1 MQNLS
6 YKSLGIM
13 MIDRSKLE
21 NGSPDEQ
28 LDQLYAL
35 SEDDICADKS
45 IVGILRR
52 NITSTNNEI
61 LEISIVRI
69 AIRAKDIG
77 SVDMLI
83 IVLSENQDE
92 LVRSA
97 AIRSLS
103 VLYGIV
109 VREDEVRADEI
120 LSAVHRASLGP
131 SELQLIQN
139 DFTRQALRSDV
150 RFEGCYSGPRRP

>member
-1 MQNLS
+1 
-6 YKSLGIM
+6 
-13 MIDRSKLE
+13 MIDRWKLE
-21 NGSPDEQ
+21 NGSPHEQ

-35 SEDDICADKS
+35 SEDDIFADRS

-52 NITSTNNEI
+52 NLTSTDNEI
-61 LEISIVRI
+61 LEISIMRI
-69 AIRAKDIG
+69 SIRAKNIG

-83 IVLSENQDE
+83 LVLSENKDE

-109 VREDEVRADEI
+109 AREDEVRANEI

-131 SELQLIQN
+131 SELELIQN
-139 DFTRQALRSDV
+139 NFARQALRSDV
-150 RFEGCYSGPRRP
+150 RSEGCCSSPRRP

>member
-6 YKSLGIM
+6 YKALGIM
-13 MIDRSKLE
+13 MIDRWKLE

-35 SEDDICADKS
+35 SEDDIFADKS

-52 NITSTNNEI
+52 NLTSTDNEI
-61 LEISIVRI
+61 LEISIMRI

-83 IVLSENQDE
+83 LVLSKNQDE

-150 RFEGCYSGPRRP
+150 RFQGCYSGPRRP

>member
-52 NITSTNNEI
+52 NITSTDNEI
-61 LEISIVRI
+61 LEISIMRI

>member
-1 MQNLS
+1 
-6 YKSLGIM
+6 
-13 MIDRSKLE
+13 MIDRWKLE
-21 NGSPDEQ
+21 NGSPHEQ

-35 SEDDICADKS
+35 SEDDIFADRS

-52 NITSTNNEI
+52 NLTSTDNEI
-61 LEISIVRI
+61 LEISIMRI
-69 AIRAKDIG
+69 SIRAKNIG

-83 IVLSENQDE
+83 LVLSENKDE

-103 VLYGIV
+103 VLYGTV

-120 LSAVHRASLGP
+120 LSAVRRASSGP
-131 SELQLIQN
+131 SELHLIQN

-150 RFEGCYSGPRRP
+150 RLEGCYSGPRRP